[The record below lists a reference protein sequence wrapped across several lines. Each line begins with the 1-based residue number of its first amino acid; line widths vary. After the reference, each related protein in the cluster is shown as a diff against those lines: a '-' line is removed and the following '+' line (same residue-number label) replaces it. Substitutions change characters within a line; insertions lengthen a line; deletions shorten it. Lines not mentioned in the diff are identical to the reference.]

1 MDNNMGGVKCT
12 LQFIPCTCVS
22 YTDQLDHAWIPGL
35 KYPEQPRYVS
45 VTEWKYNGVFGHYN
59 Y

>member
-1 MDNNMGGVKCT
+1 MGGVKCT

-45 VTEWKYNGVFGHYN
+45 VTEWKYNGDSGHYN